1 MEERNRD
8 KGLKNDIAFIIIGL
22 TISLLFV
29 GVFSKVTTGICA
41 GMTYDATLA
50 VTKNMLKENVENMC
64 SYLDYSREDYLTEH
78 PEAKDEEIEEAMT
91 ALARKKIYSEAHI
104 DGSYMW
110 IQKVIN
116 YEGGDNYAIRLIHPN
131 LSDTEG
137 DYLTT
142 NEVNSQ
148 GHRAYEEELEGINK
162 DGEIFLTYEF
172 KKLNSDEVTG
182 KVCYSKLYKDFDWII
197 CMGVNFDELDHYEI
211 QARENMRVYQIV
223 MLIAIAGTWLLL
235 IGLLAYGYKR
245 SAIRV
250 YKSRNRE
257 LEDRLDRDVV
267 TGACSRDYG
276 EELLKMEVKAARK
289 GRKDTL
295 VAMIDV
301 DYFKQFNDTY
311 GHPLGDKVLKAVVDA
326 VRECAGENDHV
337 IRWGGDEFI
346 AIFHDITYEKLADT
360 GKSIIESIRAIS
372 LPEFEDGKKITSS
385 IGLSFFSEK
394 DEDEKEVLN
403 RADNAL
409 YIAKANGRDN
419 WQIV

>member
-8 KGLKNDIAFIIIGL
+8 KGLKNDIAFIVTGL
-22 TISLLFV
+22 IISLLFV
-29 GVFSKVTTGICA
+29 VVFSKVTTGISA
-41 GMTYDATLA
+41 GMTYDATLS
-50 VTKNMLKENVENMC
+50 VKKNMLKENVENMC
-64 SYLDYSREDYLTEH
+64 SYLDYSREEYLLAHPGASDQETE
-78 PEAKDEEIEEAMT
+78 DAMA
-91 ALARKKIYSEAHI
+91 ALARKKIYSETHM
-104 DGSYMW
+104 DGCYMW
-110 IQKVIN
+110 IQKVLN

-148 GHRAYEEELEGINK
+148 GRKAYEEELEGINK

-172 KKLNSDEVTG
+172 KKLDSDEVTG

-223 MLIAIAGTWLLL
+223 MIFAIAGTWLLL
-235 IGLLAYGYKR
+235 IGLLSYGYKR
-245 SAIRV
+245 SAISV

-267 TGACSRDYG
+267 TGAGSRDYG
-276 EELLKMEVKAARK
+276 EELLKKEVKDAGK

-295 VAMIDV
+295 LAMIDV

-311 GHPLGDKVLKAVVDA
+311 GHHLGDKVLKAVVDA
-326 VRECAGENDHV
+326 VKECVGENDQV

-346 AIFHDITYEKLADT
+346 AIIHDITYEKLAST
-360 GKSIIESIRAIS
+360 GKSLVEGIRAIS
-372 LPEFEDGKKITSS
+372 LPELTDGKKITSS
-385 IGLSFFSEK
+385 IGLSFFSDK
-394 DEDEKEVLN
+394 DEDEKDVLN
-403 RADNAL
+403 RADDAL